1 MPNAF
6 HGNCLG
12 LDLDA
17 PSSDPQLNA
26 TSNLMENIEG
36 YGSMALPWV
45 IGGVLLLGVGYFLV
59 KSKKTKQGGGD
70 SYVK

>member
-1 MPNAF
+1 MSNAF
-6 HGNCLG
+6 HGNYLG

-17 PSSDPQLNA
+17 PSSDPQQNA

-59 KSKKTKQGGGD
+59 KSKKTKQGGRG
-70 SYVK
+70 